1 MPGGDRTGPRGMGS
15 RTGRAAGFCSGYGR
29 PGHMSAGWAGRAR
42 GRGFGGRCRNGR
54 GAGAGCSRRNR
65 YRAAGMP
72 AWAGY
77 GSLPVGFQQPDPE
90 AEKQALKHQADALQA
105 ELELI
110 NKRLAEMESAP
121 DRQ

>member
-42 GRGFGGRCRNGR
+42 GRGFGGR
-54 GAGAGCSRRNR
+54 SRRNR